1 MFRSMVLTALG
12 VALVAGLVLSAVQAL
27 HVSPI
32 IYAAEVFEIAEPEVV
47 AALNDGHSHSHVNA
61 NGEAAWSP
69 EDGLERIGYTVL
81 SNVLSSFGFAMIL
94 LACMFMARDKAQLNI
109 SWLKGV
115 VWGLAG
121 YVTFFVVPA
130 LGLSPEIPS
139 MEAAALDGCQS
150 WWVLAVVATGLAIFS
165 LVFLPGIA
173 KLVAIVFIA
182 APWFV
187 GAPQPEVHGF
197 MHPDTQAVA
206 TLEGLQV
213 QFIYATAIA
222 NGVFWITLGGLTGYC
237 AKRFIKA

>member
-1 MFRSMVLTALG
+1 MVLTALG

-139 MEAAALDGCQS
+139 MEAAALEGRQS